1 MWRADDEALLHRL
14 ENEELLA
21 ALWRDLLAPPEHY
34 QQPSRELPVPPHPRA
49 SGMVALVRESA
60 EGERA
65 AQLALDGDRSALHAC
80 ITPASMTALRPPLL
94 HHLALFFSA
103 IGHAAPTSSR
113 ACDAYV
119 RAAAAWI
126 ALGAEGTYLPGLVAA
141 VASDA
146 LSDAEQAEIVRATP
160 LAHLRKLADTGR
172 VTAGE
177 RSRDA
182 QLALRVLARIDRA
195 IQLSGTR
202 DWKDRSDDGVRR
214 RRKAPIVDEARQ
226 ECRRLRLGILDN
238 ALSALADELDVATGQ
253 SPNAEHMKLLDE
265 VVETWEWADRDFE
278 VERFLVERAMPIGW
292 ELYNARRWDMLR
304 RMTGVVRPV
313 VDSLVERVASEPA
326 MLPYAARAAQM
337 LVFRA
342 EMEPRLSDQ
351 IAAAKRAVEICPT
364 HRNGRL
370 VYSDMLAER
379 ALVALRADGFV
390 PRRASLEAAKKDVEL
405 ALSLWKTGKRLHQAI
420 DILRRHGVQV

>member
-1 MWRADDEALLHRL
+1 MIALI
-14 ENEELLA
+14 
-21 ALWRDLLAPPEHY
+21 
-34 QQPSRELPVPPHPRA
+34 
-49 SGMVALVRESA
+49 RESA

-65 AQLALDGDRSALHAC
+65 AQHALDGDRAALHAL
-80 ITPASMTALRPPLL
+80 ITPKSMAALRPPLL

-119 RAAAAWI
+119 RSAAAWI
-126 ALGAEGTYLPGLVAA
+126 ALGAEGTYLPGLVSA
-141 VASDA
+141 VAADA
-146 LSDAEQAEIVRATP
+146 LSETEQAEIVRATP
-160 LAHLRKLADTGR
+160 LAHLRHLADTGR
-172 VTAGE
+172 VSAGE

-202 DWKDRSDDGVRR
+202 EWDERSDEGVRR
-214 RRKAPIVDEARQ
+214 RRKAPIVDQARQ

-238 ALSALADELDVATGQ
+238 ALAALADGLDAAGGK
-253 SPNAEHMKLLDE
+253 SPNAEHMKLLDQ

-304 RMTGVVRPV
+304 RMTGILRPA
-313 VDSLVERVASEPA
+313 VDSLVERVAGDDA

-342 EMEPRLSDQ
+342 EMEPRLADQ
-351 IAAAKRAVEICPT
+351 ITAAKRAVEICPT

-379 ALVALRADGFV
+379 ALETLRADGFV
-390 PRRASLEAAKKDVEL
+390 PRKASLESAKKDVEL
-405 ALSLWKTGKRLHQAI
+405 ALSLWKRGKRLQQAM
-420 DILRRHGVQV
+420 DALRRHGVQV

>member
-1 MWRADDEALLHRL
+1 MWRADDEALLQRL

-34 QQPSRELPVPPHPRA
+34 EMPVRELPPPPHRRA
-49 SGMVALVRESA
+49 SGMIALIRESA

-65 AQLALDGDRSALHAC
+65 AQHALDGDRSALHALM
-80 ITPASMTALRPPLL
+80 TPKSMAALRPPLL
-94 HHLALFFSA
+94 HHLALFHSA
-103 IGHAAPTSSR
+103 IGRAAPTASR

-119 RAAAAWI
+119 RSAAAWI
-126 ALGAEGTYLPGLVAA
+126 ALGAEGTYLPGLVSA
-141 VASDA
+141 VAGDA
-146 LSDAEQAEIVRATP
+146 LGDGEQAEIVRTTP
-160 LAHLRKLADTGR
+160 LAHLRKLADMGR
-172 VTAGE
+172 VGAGE

-182 QLALRVLARIDRA
+182 QLALRVLSQIDRA

-202 DWKDRSDDGVRR
+202 EHKTRSGQGVHR
-214 RRKAPIVDEARQ
+214 RRKPPIVEEARQ
-226 ECRRLRLGILDN
+226 ECRRLRLGILDD
-238 ALSALADELDVATGQ
+238 ALSALADGLDVATGQ

-313 VDSLVERVASEPA
+313 VDSLVERVANDPA

-342 EMEPRLSDQ
+342 EMEPRLADQ
-351 IAAAKRAVEICPT
+351 ITAAKRAVEICPT

-379 ALVALRADGFV
+379 ALVALRADGLI
-390 PRRASLEAAKKDVEL
+390 PRRASLDAAKRDVEL
-405 ALSLWKTGKRLHQAI
+405 ALSLWKNGKRLHQAI